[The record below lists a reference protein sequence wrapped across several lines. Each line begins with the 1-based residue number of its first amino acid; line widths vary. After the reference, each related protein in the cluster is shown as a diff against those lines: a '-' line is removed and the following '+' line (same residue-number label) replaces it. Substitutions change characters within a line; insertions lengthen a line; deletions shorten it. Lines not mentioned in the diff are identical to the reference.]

1 MNELFYLVMRCF
13 IKQGTESHSVEKKD
27 NYPDAQKRFYS
38 ILDADV
44 NNDQIEY
51 ISAYVLDSNGAMMDW
66 KVIDR
71 RTTEQEGA

>member
-1 MNELFYLVMRCF
+1 MEGIFYLVMRCF
-13 IKQGTESHSVEKKD
+13 IKQGVESHSVEQKAT
-27 NYPDAQKRFYS
+27 YAEAQKRFYS

-51 ISAYVLDSNGAMMDW
+51 ISAYVINSSGGVEDW

-71 RTTEQEGA
+71 RAAETEE